1 MSSQII
7 RIIPEVE
14 AVISCLVNMHL
25 WASDTYLF
33 LGECVCVCMSV
44 YFHWED
50 LALEGVSHIF
60 CERDQ
65 EKQEGSKCLLKCKTS
80 ATAELLP
87 GCAETTSR
95 MSEVGTSLTVQ

>member
-33 LGECVCVCMSV
+33 LGECVCVHECLFPLGGFGSGGCEPH
-44 YFHWED
+44 FLRTGPGEAGR
-50 LALEGVSHIF
+50 LQVS
-60 CERDQ
+60 
-65 EKQEGSKCLLKCKTS
+65 LKMQNQCYS
-80 ATAELLP
+80 
-87 GCAETTSR
+87 
-95 MSEVGTSLTVQ
+95 

>member
-33 LGECVCVCMSV
+33 LGECVCVHECLFLLGRCGSGGYEPHFLRMGPGEAGRLQVS
-44 YFHWED
+44 
-50 LALEGVSHIF
+50 LEMQNQCYS
-60 CERDQ
+60 
-65 EKQEGSKCLLKCKTS
+65 
-80 ATAELLP
+80 
-87 GCAETTSR
+87 
-95 MSEVGTSLTVQ
+95 